1 MRATVGLEAK
11 LRQEM
16 IVSNGWK
23 REERVAVVEV
33 VMSPGR
39 KEKLRAKREASSA
52 FLEGMVVD
60 KVEGRR
66 RTVILVVGGARAA
79 RLVRM
84 AVPNSPSLRTRILVV
99 VMTGNV

>member
-1 MRATVGLEAK
+1 
-11 LRQEM
+11 M

-39 KEKLRAKREASSA
+39 KEMLGTKREASSA
-52 FLEGMVVD
+52 LLEGMVVD
-60 KVEGRR
+60 RVEGRR
-66 RTVILVVGGARAA
+66 RTVILVVRGARAA

-84 AVPNSPSLRTRILVV
+84 VVPSSLSLRTRILVV

>member
-1 MRATVGLEAK
+1 
-11 LRQEM
+11 M

-39 KEKLRAKREASSA
+39 KEMLGTKREASSA
-52 FLEGMVVD
+52 LLEGMVVD

-66 RTVILVVGGARAA
+66 RTVILVVRGARAA

-84 AVPNSPSLRTRILVV
+84 VVPSSLSLRTRILVV